1 MSLYHGDDPTQFY
14 VAAQSVIEQTLL
26 PAELL
31 IVVDGPSAMRWRAC
45 STVVAGSRW
54 CGCCALPENW
64 GLGHAR
70 NVAIRNARSEIIA
83 VMDADDIC
91 VENRFETTIAQ

>member
-1 MSLYHGDDPTQFY
+1 
-14 VAAQSVIEQTLL
+14 VIEQTLL

-45 STVVAGSRW
+45 STVSPAAG
-54 CGCCALPENW
+54 GAGAAPLPENW